1 MYDVMIVGAGVV
13 GCAIARELS
22 KYQVNACVIEKDED
36 VCNGTSKA
44 NSAIAHAGFDAK
56 PGTLKAKLNVEGNLM
71 MEQLS
76 KELDFPFKQT
86 GAFVVCVREE
96 DKPKL
101 QELLDK
107 GVKNGVKGLR
117 ILNKEEAHEMET
129 KSYRSGCC
137 CTLCTDIRNCM
148 SV

>member
-56 PGTLKAKLNVEGNLM
+56 P
-71 MEQLS
+71 
-76 KELDFPFKQT
+76 
-86 GAFVVCVREE
+86 
-96 DKPKL
+96 
-101 QELLDK
+101 
-107 GVKNGVKGLR
+107 
-117 ILNKEEAHEMET
+117 
-129 KSYRSGCC
+129 
-137 CTLCTDIRNCM
+137 
-148 SV
+148 

>member
-56 PGTLKAKLNVEGNLM
+56 LESAIL
-71 MEQLS
+71 LS
-76 KELDFPFKQT
+76 YPT
-86 GAFVVCVREE
+86 HTPAR
-96 DKPKL
+96 
-101 QELLDK
+101 
-107 GVKNGVKGLR
+107 
-117 ILNKEEAHEMET
+117 
-129 KSYRSGCC
+129 
-137 CTLCTDIRNCM
+137 
-148 SV
+148 

>member
-76 KELDFPFKQT
+76 KVT
-86 GAFVVCVREE
+86 GTA
-96 DKPKL
+96 
-101 QELLDK
+101 
-107 GVKNGVKGLR
+107 
-117 ILNKEEAHEMET
+117 
-129 KSYRSGCC
+129 
-137 CTLCTDIRNCM
+137 
-148 SV
+148 

>member
-1 MYDVMIVGAGVV
+1 MKRQRESGASFTPFFRLLADGYVYA
-13 GCAIARELS
+13 GNDLM
-22 KYQVNACVIEKDED
+22 IEKDED

-86 GAFVVCVREE
+86 GAFVVCVR
-96 DKPKL
+96 
-101 QELLDK
+101 
-107 GVKNGVKGLR
+107 
-117 ILNKEEAHEMET
+117 
-129 KSYRSGCC
+129 
-137 CTLCTDIRNCM
+137 
-148 SV
+148 